1 MDNDIV
7 WSSGEST
14 PSLIERETSKHSLKL
29 NGIRNNELILTI
41 VYIERIMLTEAKK
54 QYASK
59 VTMQE
64 GVLYKK
70 ADIDLKGLAIK
81 KVSTNKRSRAK
92 FEEILEKDI
101 LDDNEIDITKIIRKY
116 KLFEQEIAT
125 SLKSGNLDFA
135 IPAKVN
141 KAENYVAPYS
151 IPSFRGSLAWNI
163 LFPEN
168 EIQFP
173 SRVLNVKLKID
184 SFDQIKENIDD
195 EEILNKFKRIYGNPD
210 LVKKGIEIISIP
222 PDSKEIPK
230 FLIPFIDIEFI
241 VNSNIKSGLPML
253 KSLGVITL
261 PILQDEFP
269 SNIVRF

>member
-14 PSLIERETSKHSLKL
+14 PSLTERETSKHSLKL

-125 SLKSGNLDFA
+125 SLIAGRLSA
-135 IPAKVN
+135 A
-141 KAENYVAPYS
+141 
-151 IPSFRGSLAWNI
+151 
-163 LFPEN
+163 
-168 EIQFP
+168 
-173 SRVLNVKLKID
+173 
-184 SFDQIKENIDD
+184 
-195 EEILNKFKRIYGNPD
+195 
-210 LVKKGIEIISIP
+210 
-222 PDSKEIPK
+222 
-230 FLIPFIDIEFI
+230 
-241 VNSNIKSGLPML
+241 
-253 KSLGVITL
+253 
-261 PILQDEFP
+261 
-269 SNIVRF
+269 